1 MEQYTVTGMSCA
13 ACSARVEKAV
23 GSVEGVTACSVSLLT
38 NSMRVEGT
46 APPEAVIAAVTNAG
60 YGASIQGAQAS
71 APSDDALRDTETPK
85 LRRRLIVSLIL
96 LLILMY
102 ISMGSMLGLPRVY
115 GDAPAANG
123 ILQMLLAGI
132 VMTVNQRFFISGT
145 KAVLHRAPNMDT
157 LVALGSAVSFAWSVK
172 VLLEIAVNGAAE
184 QLYFESAAMIVTLI
198 TLGKMLE
205 ARAKGKTTDALKGLL
220 ALAPKTALI
229 ETESGEREIPAE
241 DVQRG
246 TVFLVKPG
254 MQIPADGVILSGAG
268 AVDESALTGESIPV
282 DKAAGDSVSAGTV
295 NQAGFLRCEA
305 VRTGADTAL
314 SQIIRTVQETA
325 ATKAPIAKTADRIA
339 GIFVPAVIS
348 IALLTFLVWE
358 LLGETVS
365 FALARGVAVL
375 VISCPC
381 ALGLAT
387 PVAVMVGSGTGAK
400 HGILFKTA
408 ASLEETGRIQ
418 TVAVDKTGTVTEGKP
433 RITDIIPADGIPE
446 DELLRTAAAAE
457 QHSEHPLAKAVM
469 ALAAERGIVPEA
481 VTDFSAEIGSGVRAL
496 LNGHTLTAGNLRTGN
511 LPAEVRAIAEACA
524 ESGKTPLIFRRDG
537 QYIGMLAA
545 ADIIRPDSRSAVQ
558 TLRAMG
564 ISVVMLTGDSV
575 KTAAAIG
582 AQAGVDR
589 VIAEV
594 MPGEKRD
601 VIEEL
606 KAGGKVC
613 MIGDGINDA
622 PALTAADTGI
632 AIGAGTDI
640 AMDAADVVLMNSRL
654 TDAVTAIQ
662 LSRKTLKN
670 IRENLFWAF
679 IYNVIGIPVAAGIF
693 VPLGLTL
700 PPMFGA
706 AAMSISSFCVV
717 SNALRLNF
725 FKPATVSE
733 KDAPAV
739 NMQIEKRKGTVETM
753 AKKTLM
759 IDGMMCE
766 KCEAH
771 VRKAL
776 GRMDGVTVLSVSHTD
791 NTAVIEGESL
801 PDEAALRAVIDDAG
815 YELKGVQ

>member
-1 MEQYTVTGMSCA
+1 MEQYSVTGMSCA
-13 ACSARVEKAV
+13 ACSARVERAV
-23 GSVEGVTACSVSLLT
+23 SGVEGVTACSVSLLT

-46 APPEAVIAAVTNAG
+46 APPQAVIAAVTNAG
-60 YGASIQGAQAS
+60 YGAAVQGENTPP
-71 APSDDALRDTETPK
+71 PSDDALRDTETPK

-96 LLILMY
+96 LLVLMY
-102 ISMGSMLGLPRVY
+102 VSMGSMLGLPRVY
-115 GDAPAANG
+115 AGYPAANG
-123 ILQMLLAGI
+123 ILQMLLSGI
-132 VMTVNQRFFISGT
+132 IMTVNQRFFISGT
-145 KAVLHRAPNMDT
+145 NAVLHRAPNMDT
-157 LVALGSAVSFAWSVK
+157 LVALGSVTSFVWSTA
-172 VLLEIAVNGAAE
+172 VLLETAVSGTE
-184 QLYFESAAMIVTLI
+184 GQLYFESAAMIVTLI
-198 TLGKMLE
+198 TLGKLLE
-205 ARAKGKTTDALKGLL
+205 ARAKGKTTDALRGLL
-220 ALAPKTALI
+220 ALAPKTAVI
-229 ETESGEREIPAE
+229 ETDSGEQEVPVDR
-241 DVQRG
+241 VQRG

-254 MQIPADGVILSGAG
+254 AQIPADGVILSGAG

-282 DKAAGDSVSAGTV
+282 DKTAGDSVSAGTI

-305 VRTGADTAL
+305 TRTGNDTAL
-314 SQIIRTVQETA
+314 SQIIRMVQETA

-348 IALLTFLVWE
+348 VAVLTAVIWL
-358 LLGETVS
+358 LLGESGS

-387 PVAVMVGSGTGAK
+387 PVAVMVGSGVGAK
-400 HGILFKTA
+400 NRILFKTA
-408 ASLEETGRIQ
+408 ASLEETGRIR
-418 TVAVDKTGTVTEGKP
+418 TVVVDKTGTVTEGKP
-433 RITDIIPADGIPE
+433 RITDLLPASGISE
-446 DELLRTAAAAE
+446 ETLLRAAAAVE

-469 ALAAERGIVPEA
+469 ALAAERGIEPEA
-481 VTDFSAEIGSGVRAL
+481 VTDFAAEVGNGVHAVC
-496 LNGHTLTAGNLRTGN
+496 NGHMLSAGSLRNGA
-511 LPAEVRAIAEACA
+511 LPDDIRNVAESCA
-524 ESGKTPLIFRRDG
+524 ASGKTPLIFRRDG
-537 QYIGMLAA
+537 QYLGMLAA

-564 ISVVMLTGDSV
+564 ISVVMLTGDNV

-582 AQAGVDR
+582 QQAGVDR
-589 VIAEV
+589 VIAGV
-594 MPGEKRD
+594 LPAEKRE
-601 VIEEL
+601 VIESL
-606 KAGGKVC
+606 KTDGKVC

-622 PALTAADTGI
+622 PALTAADAGI

-640 AMDAADVVLMNSRL
+640 AIDAADVVLMQSRL

-662 LSRKTLKN
+662 LSRKTLRN

-679 IYNVIGIPVAAGIF
+679 IYNVIGIPVAAGVF

-725 FKPATVSE
+725 FKPVQVSE

-739 NMQIEKRKGTVETM
+739 NMQIENRKGKVETM
-753 AKKTLM
+753 AKKTLF
-759 IDGMMCE
+759 IDGMMCG
-766 KCEAH
+766 KCETH
-771 VRKAL
+771 VQKAL
-776 GRMDGVTVLSVSHTD
+776 SKMEGVTVLSVSHTE
-791 NTAVIEGESL
+791 NTAVIEGENL